1 VNEAGL
7 LAEAVECDN
16 CLCWLEHC
24 EAECCRVFTFY
35 LTLRSDVAFGKDE
48 VRLHTVMTPD
58 LKRYYELHGARV
70 EGDWVVVPRE
80 ACKTTLDRLEVYM
93 TCRELRADNLCG
105 LHKKG
110 KPRACAELTLE
121 TAESGDYGITP
132 RCLYGYKLEAR
143 SAG

>member
-1 VNEAGL
+1 
-7 LAEAVECDN
+7 
-16 CLCWLEHC
+16 
-24 EAECCRVFTFY
+24 
-35 LTLRSDVAFGKDE
+35 
-48 VRLHTVMTPD
+48 
-58 LKRYYELHGARV
+58 V